1 MLKYKVMPV
10 IWAGDLEVA
19 LKERYGEEFLLPH
32 DSLRQILFDDRYMN
46 DVCVDL
52 NILDIEE
59 WEPEFE
65 NYPWANKRHMEI
77 TKKVKLFLQEVFPGQ
92 EYVLIDVM
100 W

>member
-19 LKERYGEEFLLPH
+19 LKEKYGEEFLLPH

-52 NILDIEE
+52 NIL
-59 WEPEFE
+59 
-65 NYPWANKRHMEI
+65 EI